1 MKLNNNID
9 WFTRGIAIL
18 GLIVSIVA
26 ISLPYIQ
33 AHYDSEELL
42 SIEILPEQGNGIIR
56 LSNDINKSRA
66 VQIPYIITLSN
77 IGKVKLSITS
87 YNIQKRA
94 ENESIEYFNGLNGG
108 LYSINYKPFSLPKNI
123 DAGESITFRVY
134 LGFLP
139 TDEILNYLHQKYKLN
154 GTLKVSDILLSLA
167 KKGLTIYG
175 GKATYKEFKG
185 GGFHIEIGSEFYK
198 FNPIYNIQFKT
209 GRKNNFIALASE
221 FISQIKR

>member
-1 MKLNNNID
+1 MNNNID

-26 ISLPYIQ
+26 ILLPYIQ

-42 SIEILPEQGNGIIR
+42 SIEISPEQGNGIIR
-56 LSNDINKSRA
+56 LSDDINKSRA
-66 VQIPYIITLSN
+66 VQVPYIITLSN

-94 ENESIEYFNGLNGG
+94 KNESIEYFNGLNGG
-108 LYSINYKPFSLPKNI
+108 LYSMVYNPFSFPKNI

-139 TDEILNYLHQKYKLN
+139 TNEILTYLHQKYKLN
-154 GTLKVSDILLSLA
+154 GTLKVSDVFLSLA

-175 GKATYKEFKG
+175 GKATYKEFKDG
-185 GGFHIEIGSEFYK
+185 GYHVEIDSEFYK
-198 FNPIYNIQFKT
+198 YNPVYNIQFST
-209 GRKNNFIALASE
+209 GRKNNFITLASE
-221 FISQIKR
+221 FIPQSR